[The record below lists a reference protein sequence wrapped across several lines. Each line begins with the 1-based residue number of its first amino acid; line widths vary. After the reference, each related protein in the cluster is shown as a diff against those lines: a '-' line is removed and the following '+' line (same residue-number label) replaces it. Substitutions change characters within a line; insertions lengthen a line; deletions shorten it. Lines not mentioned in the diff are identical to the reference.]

1 VSTQAVVEPLQT
13 EVAPP
18 RWSLASRV
26 AFRFC
31 VLYFGIYC
39 LSNQILITLFANPK
53 FNIPDPSTVPPL
65 RNIILFTAQHLFHLA
80 ITPAFLAETGSGDR
94 PCDWVLVF
102 CMLVFAVAAT
112 VLWSLI
118 DRKRTSYP
126 ALRKWFWLFFR
137 YCLAT
142 QMFVYAFAKIVPL
155 QMPFPPLTRLL
166 EPFGNFSP
174 MGVLWYSIGAAP
186 AYEIF
191 AGSAECLGGLL
202 LLIPRTR
209 TLGALVCLADMTQV
223 FLLNMTYDVP
233 VKLLS
238 FHLILLSLLMLTPEM
253 QRLLNFFVLN
263 RPAEPSTPPP
273 LFRSLRRNR
282 IAAVVQVVFILWF
295 LGLSIW
301 DSRDGYKTYGAGVPT
316 PPLYGIWDVEQQ
328 TVDGQV
334 HPPLLTDTA
343 RWRRILVD
351 KNNLVVFLH
360 MNDERVYYSVQI
372 DTKANTLKLAE
383 RGKGPAKI
391 TLTYTH
397 PAPDQLIVDGPMDG
411 HKLHLELRLYDRNK
425 FLLVSRGFH
434 WVQQAP
440 FNR

>member
-13 EVAPP
+13 EVVPP
-18 RWSLASRV
+18 HWNLAARI

-39 LSNQILITLFANPK
+39 LSNQILTSLLTNPK
-53 FNIPDPSTVPPL
+53 YDVPDPSTFPPL
-65 RNIILFTAQHLFHLA
+65 RNIILFTAAHVFHLT
-80 ITPAFLAETGSGDR
+80 ITPTFLAETGSGDR

-102 CMLVFAVAAT
+102 CMLVFAVT
-112 VLWSLI
+112 GTIVWSLL

-155 QMPFPPLTRLL
+155 QMPFPPLSRLL

-202 LLIPRTR
+202 LVIPRTR
-209 TLGALVCLADMTQV
+209 TLGALICLADMTQV

-253 QRLLNFFVLN
+253 QRLLNFFFL
-263 RPAEPSTPPP
+263 RRTAEPYAPPP
-273 LFRSLRRNR
+273 LFRSLGKNR
-282 IAAVVQVVFILWF
+282 IAAIVQVVFIVWF
-295 LGLSIW
+295 LGLSVW
-301 DSRDGYKTYGAGVPT
+301 GAHEGYKTYGAGAPK
-316 PPLYGIWDVEQQ
+316 PELYGIWNVERQ

-334 HPPLLTDTA
+334 RPPLLTDTGS
-343 RWRRILVD
+343 WRRILFDRYNQMTFMRV
-351 KNNLVVFLH
+351 
-360 MNDERVYYSVQI
+360 NDERVSYTATI
-372 DTKANTLKLAE
+372 DPKTNTLQVGQ
-383 RGKGPAKI
+383 RGKDAK
-391 TLTYTH
+391 TTMTYSRPT
-397 PAPDQLIVDGPMDG
+397 PDQLIIDGPLDG
-411 HKLHLELRLYDRNK
+411 HKLHMELRLYDRNE
-425 FLLVSRGFH
+425 FLLVNRGFH
-434 WVQQAP
+434 WVQQGP